1 MGEEA
6 GGIERI
12 VEEEVTA
19 AATLQYPRCYITAG
33 TVHGM
38 AARVWGSPGSLREA
52 ERYDCSCLIRLI
64 HLLSL
69 YREVYLTPK
78 QATN

>member
-1 MGEEA
+1 VGLR
-6 GGIERI
+6 GSWRKKGRLLLRYSTRG
-12 VEEEVTA
+12 V
-19 AATLQYPRCYITAG
+19 G
-33 TVHGM
+33 TVHKM

-64 HLLSL
+64 HLLFL

-78 QATN
+78 QAAN

>member
-1 MGEEA
+1 MRARRLLGAVVAQGEEA

-19 AATLQYPRCYITAG
+19 AAALQYPRCYSTAG

-38 AARVWGSPGSLREA
+38 
-52 ERYDCSCLIRLI
+52 RLGFGG
-64 HLLSL
+64 L
-69 YREVYLTPK
+69 P
-78 QATN
+78 AP